1 MGFIITLLKWV
12 ILVAAAYYVFKIVRT
27 LIKEPNLRLYLVQD
41 GQGGEEH
48 VLSVPCLSPRRIGI

>member
-27 LIKEPNLRLYLVQD
+27 LIKEPNLRLYLVKTAK
-41 GQGGEEH
+41 EAKNMYYRYH
-48 VLSVPCLSPRRIGI
+48 V